1 MAALAA
7 FTVVCCERSAI
18 VQQTRSRARLRRPE
32 SLAHLMTADFQI
44 VAAGD
49 SVLIVQFAERVEPAI
64 NARAIAL
71 AERLG
76 AAAPAGVLDIV
87 PTYRSVAVY
96 FNPLRTHHDRLLSGL
111 QRLASTD
118 SVADAQPKEPIQ
130 IPVQYGGDFGP
141 DLGDVARFANT
152 TEDEVVRLHTAK
164 AYRVFML
171 GFVPGFAYMGEVDRR
186 IAAPRRQT
194 PRTAVPAGSVG
205 IAGVQTGIYPSAI
218 PGGWQL
224 IGRTSIKPFD
234 LSRSEASL
242 FKPGDLVRFVAVD
255 HT

>member
-1 MAALAA
+1 
-7 FTVVCCERSAI
+7 
-18 VQQTRSRARLRRPE
+18 
-32 SLAHLMTADFQI
+32 MTGDFQI

-49 SVLIVQFAERVEPAI
+49 SVLIVQFEERVDPVV
-64 NARAIAL
+64 NTRAIAL
-71 AERLG
+71 ADRLRT
-76 AAAPAGVLDIV
+76 AAPAGVLDIV

-96 FNPLRTHHDRLLSGL
+96 FSPLRTDHDRLLSEL
-111 QRLASTD
+111 HRLAETEGT
-118 SVADAQPKEPIQ
+118 APPQTREPIQ
-130 IPVQYGGDFGP
+130 VPVQYGGRFGP
-141 DLGDVARFANT
+141 DLADVARFANT
-152 TEDEVVRLHTAK
+152 SEDEVVRLHTAVT
-164 AYRVFML
+164 YRVFMI

-194 PRTAVPAGSVG
+194 PRTGVPPGSVG

-224 IGRTSIKPFD
+224 IGWTSIKPFD

-242 FKPGDLVRFVAVD
+242 FKPGDLVQFVAID

>member
-7 FTVVCCERSAI
+7 FTVVSCERSAI
-18 VQQTRSRARLRRPE
+18 AQQARSRARLRRPE
-32 SLAHLMTADFQI
+32 SPAHLMTADFQI

-49 SVLIVQFAERVEPAI
+49 SVLIVQFAERVDPII

-71 AERLG
+71 AVRLG
-76 AAAPAGVLDIV
+76 AAAPAGVRDIV

-96 FNPLRTHHDRLLSGL
+96 FNPLRTNHDQLLSDL

-118 SVADAQPKEPIQ
+118 SVADAQPKEPIKV
-130 IPVQYGGDFGP
+130 PVQYGGEFGP
-141 DLGDVARFANT
+141 DLGDVARFANIS
-152 TEDEVVRLHTAK
+152 EDEVVHLHTAK

-194 PRTAVPAGSVG
+194 PRAAVPPGSVG

-224 IGRTSIKPFD
+224 IGRTSTKPFD
-234 LSRSEASL
+234 LSRSNASL
-242 FKPGDLVRFVAVD
+242 FKAGDRVR
-255 HT
+255 

>member
-1 MAALAA
+1 
-7 FTVVCCERSAI
+7 
-18 VQQTRSRARLRRPE
+18 
-32 SLAHLMTADFQI
+32 MTGDFQI

-49 SVLIVQFAERVEPAI
+49 SVLIVEFPERVDPII

-71 AERLG
+71 ADRLSM
-76 AAAPAGVLDIV
+76 AVPAGVQDIV

-96 FNPLRTHHDRLLSGL
+96 FNPLRTDHDRLLSEL
-111 QRLASTD
+111 QHLAS
-118 SVADAQPKEPIQ
+118 ADETSHAQLSEPIQ
-130 IPVQYGGDFGP
+130 VPVQYGGQFGP
-141 DLGDVARFANT
+141 DLADVARFANT
-152 TEDEVVRLHTAK
+152 SEDEVVRLHTTVT
-164 AYRVFML
+164 YRVFMI

-194 PRTAVPAGSVG
+194 PRTAVPPGSVG

-234 LSRSEASL
+234 LSRSDASL